1 MLVLDVLLPAS
12 SHLGVFGS
20 MRFSVFYREKQQ
32 NRERIRVERMEYVR
46 LLVIYAAKLRIQLRI
61 ALEKFRDCIY
71 LCCPNIDSRA
81 CPHTS

>member
-1 MLVLDVLLPAS
+1 MLVFDVLLPAS
-12 SHLGVFGS
+12 SHLELFGS
-20 MRFSVFYREKQQ
+20 MRFSVFYIGKQQ
-32 NRERIRVERMEYVR
+32 NRERIRVERIEYVR

-61 ALEKFRDCIY
+61 ALEKLCDCIY